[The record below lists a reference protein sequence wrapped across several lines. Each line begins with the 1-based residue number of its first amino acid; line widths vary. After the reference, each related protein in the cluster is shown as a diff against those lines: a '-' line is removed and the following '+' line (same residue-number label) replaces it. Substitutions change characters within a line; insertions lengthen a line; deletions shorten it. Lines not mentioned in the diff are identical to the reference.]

1 MMKKTFLYSSLIIF
15 LLAAAGCG
23 QNILKGMEDKESG
36 DAQQYGALKSLDSGD
51 FLEVLSA
58 CDAGEADPLD
68 CSAAAL
74 GAAGLDPL
82 EIARQLNDLIDS
94 TATGDIS
101 AIGTLAGLDP
111 SYLDE
116 IHDAN
121 VQLEKKCTD
130 PNDPDAEDACSQL
143 VVTSI
148 AEVVMAIAQ
157 VGENNTINVAD
168 GISAVEADTIA
179 DLIASTPTVLV
190 DTDDDGT
197 LDPTPI
203 LEVIET
209 SALYIINNI
218 NDSPFGDANGD
229 GTADTELGQVIEE
242 QVQTI
247 GGADCATGSTTT
259 CDVSATDLESY
270 LQNQYGT
277 SGP

>member
-51 FLEVLSA
+51 FQAVLSA
-58 CDAGEADPLD
+58 CDAGTADPLD

-82 EIARQLNDLIDS
+82 AIARQLNDLIDS

-157 VGENNTINVAD
+157 VGENNAINVAD
-168 GISAVEADTIA
+168 GISAIEADTIA

-247 GGADCATGSTTT
+247 GGADCAVGSITPCTVT
-259 CDVSATDLESY
+259 PAELESY
-270 LQNQYGT
+270 LDTQYG
-277 SGP
+277 SSQP